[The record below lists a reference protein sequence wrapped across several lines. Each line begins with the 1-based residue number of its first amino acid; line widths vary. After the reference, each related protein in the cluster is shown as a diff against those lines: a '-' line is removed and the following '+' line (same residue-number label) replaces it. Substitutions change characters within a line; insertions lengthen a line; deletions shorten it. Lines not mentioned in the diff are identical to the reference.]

1 MEVGSTTNTT
11 NSALTDGLYSN
22 ENSQLG
28 KDEFLNLLCAQLSH
42 QDPLDPMDNTEFI
55 AQMAQF
61 SALEQQTNLNN
72 NFEQFL
78 SGNSISQYS
87 SLVGKEV
94 TALSESG
101 EDSLQ
106 GIVNSISF
114 EDGKTYVSV
123 DGEQV
128 PVENVIKINLAN
140 SN

>member
-11 NSALTDGLYSN
+11 SSDLTDVLYTN
-22 ENSQLG
+22 ESSQLG
-28 KDEFLNLLCAQLSH
+28 KDEFLNLLCAQLAN

-55 AQMAQF
+55 SQMAQF
-61 SALEQQTNLNN
+61 SALEQQTNLND
-72 NFEQFL
+72 NFQQFL

-94 TALSESG
+94 TALNESG
-101 EDSLQ
+101 DGSLE

-128 PVENVIKINLAN
+128 PVENVIKINLAS